1 LPCADK
7 RFVLTIRGVDD
18 LVEQNRIRRIPQ
30 QGLRRLGHPV
40 VSELVRVFEVAA
52 QDHDA
57 STDSRAFL
65 FSVESQSFHGCR
77 LEGVQGDPMD
87 ELLIA
92 MPDAKRISA
101 ANLISND
108 ENTQKH
114 GRPA

>member
-1 LPCADK
+1 
-7 RFVLTIRGVDD
+7 
-18 LVEQNRIRRIPQ
+18 
-30 QGLRRLGHPV
+30 
-40 VSELVRVFEVAA
+40 
-52 QDHDA
+52 
-57 STDSRAFL
+57 
-65 FSVESQSFHGCR
+65 
-77 LEGVQGDPMD
+77 MD